1 MVTAGGVALPAALWP
16 QTVPC
21 RHWDEATVH
30 RRLCAD
36 PAGYL
41 AFAADYLADLTS
53 GRAQLQMPAKQ
64 VLDDPDGGDFRLMPC
79 VLRGPRGTLKT
90 VKIIGTN
97 RRQTVLPGQI
107 TVGELL
113 VLDAAEQFV
122 RERFD
127 ACLLSS
133 ARTGL
138 VAALALARLA
148 PRARRIAVIGAGR
161 VGFYTA
167 LYCAARGTLEHIDI
181 DIADRDPARAQAV
194 AVALARQGLPC
205 RPVPAA
211 DAGCDAWLLATTSEA
226 PFCEPPPAAPAV
238 VVSLGADA
246 AGQRELTDA
255 WAGRARLWV
264 DSADAVNYGDLLAW
278 RRRGLIDDAPPP
290 DLLALLAD
298 PPASAVVAEQRL
310 FISTGCALYDN
321 LTAAYLLA
329 GEDRLRQESPD
340 RPDMTQ
346 RV

>member
-1 MVTAGGVALPAALWP
+1 MPDSGVPLPAALRP
-16 QTVPC
+16 HPAPC

-30 RRLCAD
+30 RRLSAD

-41 AFAADYLADLTS
+41 AFAIDYLAEIAT

-79 VLRGPRGTLKT
+79 VVRGPRGTLKT
-90 VKIIGTN
+90 VKIVGTN
-97 RRQTVLPGQI
+97 RRQQCLPGQI

-113 VLDAAEQFV
+113 VLDAVEQFV

-138 VAALALARLA
+138 VAALALGRLA
-148 PRARRIAVIGAGR
+148 PQARRVAVIGAGR

-167 LYCAARGTLEHIDI
+167 LYCAALASIERI
-181 DIADRDPARAQAV
+181 DIADREHARALD
-194 AVALARQGLPC
+194 LAETLTRHGLPC
-205 RPVPAA
+205 QAVPAA
-211 DAGCDAWLLATTSEA
+211 DPGCDAWLLTTTSAA

-238 VVSLGADA
+238 VASLGADA
-246 AGQRELTDA
+246 AGQRELCDA
-255 WAGRARLWV
+255 WAGRAALWV

-278 RRRGLIDDAPPP
+278 RQQGVIDNATPP
-290 DLLALLAD
+290 DLLSLSGD
-298 PPASAVVAEQRL
+298 PLGPTGVDTQRL

-329 GEDRLRQESPD
+329 TE
-340 RPDMTQ
+340 
-346 RV
+346 

>member
-16 QTVPC
+16 QAVPC

-36 PAGYL
+36 PVGYL

-97 RRQTVLPGQI
+97 RRQTLLPGQI

-138 VAALALARLA
+138 VAALALGRLA

-167 LYCAARGTLEHIDI
+167 LYCAALGTIEHI
-181 DIADRDPARAQAV
+181 DIADRDHARARDV
-194 AVALARQGLPC
+194 AQVLARHGFSC
-205 RPVPAA
+205 RAVPAA
-211 DAGCDAWLLATTSEA
+211 DPGCDAWLLATTSEA

-246 AGQRELTDA
+246 AGQRELADA

-278 RRRGLIDDAPPP
+278 RRLGLIDDAPPP
-290 DLLALLAD
+290 DLLTLLAD

-329 GEDRLRQESPD
+329 GEDPPRQKAATV
-340 RPDMTQ
+340 RI
-346 RV
+346 

>member
-1 MVTAGGVALPAALWP
+1 MVTAGGVPLPAGLWP
-16 QTVPC
+16 HATPC
-21 RHWDEATVH
+21 RHWDEAEVH

-41 AFAADYLADLTS
+41 AFAADYLADLTA
-53 GRAQLQMPAKQ
+53 GRAQLQMPPKQ

-79 VLRGPRGTLKT
+79 VVRGPRGTLKT

-138 VAALALARLA
+138 VAALALGRLA
-148 PRARRIAVIGAGR
+148 PQARHVAVIGAGR

-167 LYCAARGTLEHIDI
+167 LYCAALASVEHIDL
-181 DIADRDPARAQAV
+181 ADSDHACALDVAQV
-194 AVALARQGLPC
+194 LAHHGLPC
-205 RPVPAA
+205 RAVQAA
-211 DAGCDAWLLATTSEA
+211 DPACDAWLLATNSAE
-226 PFCEPPPAAPAV
+226 PFCEPPPFAPAV

-246 AGQRELTDA
+246 AGQRELAGA
-255 WAGRARLWV
+255 WAGWARLWV
-264 DSADAVNYGDLLAW
+264 DSPDAVNYGDLLAW
-278 RRRGLIDDAPPP
+278 HRLGLSGGTALP
-290 DLLALLAD
+290 DLLALLRD
-298 PPASAVVAEQRL
+298 PPGPAATGEQRL
-310 FISTGCALYDN
+310 FISTGCAVFDN

-329 GEDRLRQESPD
+329 GENQPR
-340 RPDMTQ
+340 Q
-346 RV
+346 RVGIVQI

>member
-1 MVTAGGVALPAALWP
+1 MVTAGGVPLLEALWP
-16 QTVPC
+16 QAVPC

-41 AFAADYLADLTS
+41 AFAAGYLADLAA

-64 VLDDPDGGDFRLMPC
+64 VLNDPDGGDFRLMPC

-97 RRQTVLPGQI
+97 RRQTLLPGQI

-122 RERFD
+122 RERFE

-138 VAALALARLA
+138 VAALALGRLA
-148 PRARRIAVIGAGR
+148 PRARRVAVIGAGR

-167 LYCAARGTLEHIDI
+167 LYCAALGTIEHI
-181 DIADRDPARAQAV
+181 DIADRDHAPARDVAETLAQH
-194 AVALARQGLPC
+194 GLPC
-205 RPVPAA
+205 RAVPAA
-211 DAGCDAWLLATTSEA
+211 DPGCDAWLLATTSEA
-226 PFCEPPPAAPAV
+226 PFCEPPPAAPPV
-238 VVSLGADA
+238 VISLGADA
-246 AGQRELTDA
+246 TGQRELANA

-278 RRRGLIDDAPPP
+278 RRQGLIGDAPPP
-290 DLLALLAD
+290 DLPALLAD
-298 PPASAVVAEQRL
+298 PPAPAVPGEERL

-329 GEDRLRQESPD
+329 GEDGPRQTAGTI
-340 RPDMTQ
+340 RI
-346 RV
+346 

>member
-1 MVTAGGVALPAALWP
+1 MVTAGGALLPAALWP
-16 QTVPC
+16 HQAPC
-21 RHWDEATVH
+21 RQWDETTVH

-41 AFAADYLADLTS
+41 AFAVDYLADLTS
-53 GRAQLQMPAKQ
+53 GRSQLQMPAKQ
-64 VLDDPDGGDFRLMPC
+64 VLADPDGGDFRLMPC
-79 VLRGPRGTLKT
+79 VVRGPRGTLKT
-90 VKIIGTN
+90 VKIVGTN
-97 RRQTVLPGQI
+97 RRQAVLPGQI

-122 RERFD
+122 RERID

-138 VAALALARLA
+138 VGALALGRLA
-148 PRARRIAVIGAGR
+148 PRARRVAVIGAGR

-167 LYCAARGTLEHIDI
+167 LYCAALASVERI
-181 DIADRDPARAQAV
+181 DIADRDHARAFDVAAALTGQGLHCRAV
-194 AVALARQGLPC
+194 AT
-205 RPVPAA
+205 A
-211 DAGCDAWLLATTSEA
+211 DPGCDAWLLATTSTE

-246 AGQRELTDA
+246 ADAADQRELADA
-255 WAGRARLWV
+255 WAGRATLWV

-278 RRRGLIDDAPPP
+278 RRQGLIDGTTPP
-290 DLLALLAD
+290 DLLTLLRD
-298 PPASAVVAEQRL
+298 PPGPAKTGEQRL

-329 GEDRLRQESPD
+329 GEDSPRQKAG
-340 RPDMTQ
+340 TVQ
-346 RV
+346 I

>member
-1 MVTAGGVALPAALWP
+1 MVTAGGVPLPVALRPLA
-16 QTVPC
+16 VPC

-30 RRLCAD
+30 RRLTAD

-41 AFAADYLADLTS
+41 AFVADCLAELAA
-53 GRAQLQMPAKQ
+53 GRAQLQMPPKQ

-79 VLRGPRGTLKT
+79 VVRGPRGALKS

-97 RRQTVLPGQI
+97 RRQALLPGQI

-122 RERFD
+122 RERFE

-148 PRARRIAVIGAGR
+148 PRARHIAVIGAGR

-167 LYCAARGTLEHIDI
+167 LYCAASGMVEHI
-181 DIADRDPARAQAV
+181 DIADRDHARACAV
-194 AVALARQGLPC
+194 AQTLARHGLSC
-205 RPVPAA
+205 RAVAAA
-211 DAGCDAWLLATTSEA
+211 DPGCDAWLLATTSEA

-238 VVSLGADA
+238 VLSLGADA
-246 AGQRELTDA
+246 SGQRELSEA

-264 DSADAVNYGDLLAW
+264 DSADAVNYGDLLTW
-278 RRRGLIDDAPPP
+278 RRQGLIDDRPAP

-298 PPASAVVAEQRL
+298 PPVTAAPGERRL

-329 GEDRLRQESPD
+329 GG
-340 RPDMTQ
+340 
-346 RV
+346 

>member
-1 MVTAGGVALPAALWP
+1 VTAGGVPLPVALRP
-16 QTVPC
+16 QAVPC

-30 RRLCAD
+30 RRLTAD

-41 AFAADYLADLTS
+41 AFAADCLAELAA

-79 VLRGPRGTLKT
+79 VLRGRRGTLKS

-122 RERFD
+122 RERFE

-148 PRARRIAVIGAGR
+148 PWARRIAVIGAGR

-167 LYCAARGTLEHIDI
+167 RYCAALGTIEHI
-181 DIADRDPARAQAV
+181 DIADRDPARARDV
-194 AVALARQGLPC
+194 AETLARHGLPC
-205 RPVPAA
+205 RAVAAA
-211 DAGCDAWLLATTSEA
+211 DPGCDAWLLATTSEA
-226 PFCEPPPAAPAV
+226 PFCEPPPAAPPV

-246 AGQRELTDA
+246 TGQSELSEA

-278 RRRGLIDDAPPP
+278 RRQGLIDGAPPP
-290 DLLALLAD
+290 DLLALSAD
-298 PPASAVVAEQRL
+298 PPAPAAPGEQRL

-329 GEDRLRQESPD
+329 GEDQPRQKAATV
-340 RPDMTQ
+340 RM
-346 RV
+346 

>member
-1 MVTAGGVALPAALWP
+1 MVTAGGVPLPEALWP

-36 PAGYL
+36 PVGYL

-53 GRAQLQMPAKQ
+53 DRAQLQMPPKQ

-79 VLRGPRGTLKT
+79 VLRRPRGTLKT

-97 RRQTVLPGQI
+97 RRQTLLPGQI

-122 RERFD
+122 RERFE

-138 VAALALARLA
+138 VAALALGRLA
-148 PRARRIAVIGAGR
+148 PRARRVAVIGAGR

-167 LYCAARGTLEHIDI
+167 LYCAALGAIDHI
-181 DIADRDPARAQAV
+181 DIADRDPAHARDVAHVLAHHGLSCRAV
-194 AVALARQGLPC
+194 ASAD
-205 RPVPAA
+205 PA
-211 DAGCDAWLLATTSEA
+211 CDAWLLATTSEA
-226 PFCEPPPAAPAV
+226 PFCEPPPAAPTV

-246 AGQRELTDA
+246 AGQRELAAA
-255 WAGRARLWV
+255 WAGRARQWV
-264 DSADAVNYGDLLAW
+264 DSADAVNYGDLLDW
-278 RRRGLIDDAPPP
+278 RRQGLTGAAPPP

-298 PPASAVVAEQRL
+298 PPAPAVPGEERL

-329 GEDRLRQESPD
+329 GDQPRQTAATA
-340 RPDMTQ
+340 RI
-346 RV
+346 

>member
-1 MVTAGGVALPAALWP
+1 MVTAGVSLPAALWP
-16 QTVPC
+16 QAAPC
-21 RHWDEATVH
+21 RHWDEAAIH

-36 PAGYL
+36 PGGYL
-41 AFAADYLADLTS
+41 AFAADYLSDLTS
-53 GRAQLQMPAKQ
+53 GRAKLQMPAKQ

-79 VLRGPRGTLKT
+79 VVRGPRGTLKT

-138 VAALALARLA
+138 VAALALGRLA
-148 PRARRIAVIGAGR
+148 PQARRVAVIGAGR

-167 LYCAARGTLEHIDI
+167 LYCAALASVQHIYLV
-181 DIADRDPARAQAV
+181 DRDHARALDAAQV
-194 AVALARQGLPC
+194 LAHHGLPC
-205 RPVPAA
+205 RAVPAA
-211 DAGCDAWLLATTSEA
+211 DPACDVWLLATNSA
-226 PFCEPPPAAPAV
+226 GPFCEPPPVAPAV

-246 AGQRELTDA
+246 AGQGELAGA

-264 DSADAVNYGDLLAW
+264 DSPDAVNYGDLLAW
-278 RRRGLIDDAPPP
+278 RRLGLIDGTAPP
-290 DLLALLAD
+290 DLLALLCD
-298 PPASAVVAEQRL
+298 PPGPAATGEQRL

-329 GEDRLRQESPD
+329 DENQS
-340 RPDMTQ
+340 
-346 RV
+346 

>member
-1 MVTAGGVALPAALWP
+1 MVTAGGVPLPAALWP
-16 QTVPC
+16 HAAPC

-36 PAGYL
+36 PAGYV
-41 AFAADYLADLTS
+41 AFAVDYLADLTS
-53 GRAQLQMPAKQ
+53 GRSQLQMPAKQ
-64 VLDDPDGGDFRLMPC
+64 VLADPDGGDFRLMPC
-79 VLRGPRGTLKT
+79 VVRGPRGPLKT
-90 VKIIGTN
+90 VKIVGTN
-97 RRQTVLPGQI
+97 RRQAVLPGQI

-122 RERFD
+122 RERID

-138 VAALALARLA
+138 VAALALGRLA

-167 LYCAARGTLEHIDI
+167 LYCAALASVECI
-181 DIADRDPARAQAV
+181 DIADRDHARALDVAATLAGQGPHCRAV
-194 AVALARQGLPC
+194 A
-205 RPVPAA
+205 AA
-211 DAGCDAWLLATTSEA
+211 DPGCDAWLLATTSTE

-246 AGQRELTDA
+246 AGQRELADA
-255 WAGRARLWV
+255 WAGRATLWV

-278 RRRGLIDDAPPP
+278 RLQGLIDAALPP
-290 DLLALLAD
+290 DLLALLGH
-298 PPASAVVAEQRL
+298 PPAPATRGEQRL

-329 GEDRLRQESPD
+329 GEDSPRQKAG
-340 RPDMTQ
+340 TVQ
-346 RV
+346 I

>member
-1 MVTAGGVALPAALWP
+1 MVTAGGVLLPAALWP
-16 QTVPC
+16 QAVPC
-21 RHWDEATVH
+21 RHWDEAEVH

-41 AFAADYLADLTS
+41 AFAADYLADLAA

-97 RRQTVLPGQI
+97 RRQTLLPGQI

-122 RERFD
+122 RERFE

-138 VAALALARLA
+138 VAALALGRLA

-167 LYCAARGTLEHIDI
+167 LYCAALGTIEHI
-181 DIADRDPARAQAV
+181 DIADRDPARARAV
-194 AVALARQGLPC
+194 AESLARHGLSC
-205 RPVPAA
+205 RAVAAA
-211 DAGCDAWLLATTSEA
+211 DPGCDAWLLATTSEA

-278 RRRGLIDDAPPP
+278 RRLGLIDDAPPS

-298 PPASAVVAEQRL
+298 PPAPAAPGEQRL

-329 GEDRLRQESPD
+329 GEDQPRSKAATVQI
-340 RPDMTQ
+340 
-346 RV
+346 

>member
-1 MVTAGGVALPAALWP
+1 MVTAGGVPLPAALWP
-16 QTVPC
+16 HVAPC
-21 RHWDEATVH
+21 RHWDEAQVH

-41 AFAADYLADLTS
+41 AFAADCLADIAA
-53 GRAQLQMPAKQ
+53 GRAQLQMPAKL

-79 VLRGPRGTLKT
+79 VVRGPRGTLKT
-90 VKIIGTN
+90 VKIVGTN

-138 VAALALARLA
+138 VAALALGRLA
-148 PRARRIAVIGAGR
+148 PRARRVAVIGAGR

-167 LYCAARGTLEHIDI
+167 LYCAALGTIERI
-181 DIADRDPARAQAV
+181 DIADRDPARAHDV
-194 AVALARQGLPC
+194 TETLARHDLPC
-205 RPVPAA
+205 RAVATA
-211 DAGCDAWLLATTSEA
+211 DPGCDAWLLATTSEA
-226 PFCEPPPAAPAV
+226 PFCEPPPAAPPV

-246 AGQRELTDA
+246 AGQRELADA
-255 WAGRARLWV
+255 WAGQARLWV

-278 RRRGLIDDAPPP
+278 RRSGLIGDAPPA

-298 PPASAVVAEQRL
+298 PLATAAPGQRRL

-329 GEDRLRQESPD
+329 GG
-340 RPDMTQ
+340 
-346 RV
+346 

>member
-1 MVTAGGVALPAALWP
+1 MVTAGGVPLPAALWP
-16 QTVPC
+16 QAAPC
-21 RHWDEATVH
+21 RHWDEAEIH

-79 VLRGPRGTLKT
+79 VVRGPRGTLKS

-97 RRQTVLPGQI
+97 RRQTLLPGQI

-113 VLDAAEQFV
+113 VLDAEEQFV

-138 VAALALARLA
+138 VAALALGRLA
-148 PRARRIAVIGAGR
+148 PQARRVAVIGAGR
-161 VGFYTA
+161 VGFYTV
-167 LYCAARGTLEHIDI
+167 LYCAALATVERI
-181 DIADRDPARAQAV
+181 DIADRDYARALDV
-194 AVALARQGLPC
+194 AKTLARHGLRC
-205 RPVPAA
+205 RAVKSA
-211 DAGCDAWLLATTSEA
+211 DPGCDAWLLATTSAE
-226 PFCEPPPAAPAV
+226 PFCKPPPAAPAV

-246 AGQRELTDA
+246 AGQRELANA
-255 WAGRARLWV
+255 WAGRATLWV
-264 DSADAVNYGDLLAW
+264 DSADAVNYGDLLTW
-278 RRRGLIDDAPPP
+278 RRQGLIDDTPPP
-290 DLLALLAD
+290 DLLALLDHPSA
-298 PPASAVVAEQRL
+298 PAAPGEQRL

-321 LTAAYLLA
+321 MTAAYLLA
-329 GEDRLRQESPD
+329 GA
-340 RPDMTQ
+340 
-346 RV
+346 

>member
-1 MVTAGGVALPAALWP
+1 MVTAGGAPLPAALWP
-16 QTVPC
+16 HAAPC
-21 RHWDEATVH
+21 RHWDEAEIH

-41 AFAADYLADLTS
+41 AFAADCLADLAS

-79 VLRGPRGTLKT
+79 VVRGPRGTLKT
-90 VKIIGTN
+90 VKIVGTN
-97 RRQTVLPGQI
+97 RRQTLLPGQI

-113 VLDAAEQFV
+113 VLDPAEQFV
-122 RERFD
+122 RERLD

-138 VAALALARLA
+138 VAALALGRLA
-148 PRARRIAVIGAGR
+148 PQARQVAVIGAGR

-167 LYCAARGTLEHIDI
+167 LYCAALASVERI
-181 DIADRDPARAQAV
+181 DIADRDPARAFDV
-194 AVALARQGLPC
+194 AEALAHHGLPC
-205 RPVPAA
+205 RAVQAA
-211 DAGCDAWLLATTSEA
+211 DPACDAWLLATTSAE
-226 PFCEPPPAAPAV
+226 PFCEPPPAAPRV

-246 AGQRELTDA
+246 AGQRELADA
-255 WAGRARLWV
+255 WAGQATLWV

-278 RRRGLIDDAPPP
+278 RRQGLIDAAPPP
-290 DLLALLAD
+290 DLRALLAD
-298 PPASAVVAEQRL
+298 PPAPAATGERRL

-329 GEDRLRQESPD
+329 GEAPPPQKIG
-340 RPDMTQ
+340 TVQ
-346 RV
+346 T